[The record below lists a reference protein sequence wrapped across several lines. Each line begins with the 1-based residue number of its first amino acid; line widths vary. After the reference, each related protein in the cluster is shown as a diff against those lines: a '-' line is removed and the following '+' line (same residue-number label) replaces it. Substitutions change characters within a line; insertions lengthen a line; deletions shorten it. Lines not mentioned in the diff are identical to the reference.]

1 MSGNPP
7 KLPPGISLQRTPAAP
22 APNLPPGISIQRSG
36 DAPQLQKLPSSIQI
50 QRPDSNE
57 SSAGMDRLAGLGI
70 QISRSEEKPRNND
83 MDRLSRLG
91 ISVSSSGSTPS
102 PPQVNKSPIQN
113 QVPDRL
119 SGLGI
124 SVSGGPKPQGISIS
138 GGPRL
143 PPGVN
148 VSGGP
153 KPPPNLPPGL
163 NISGGSPQ
171 NLPPGVN
178 ISGGP
183 RPPQNFPPG
192 MSISGGP
199 RPKGPPGVNM
209 GGGPRPNM
217 PPGVNISGGPRPNL
231 PPGVNISGGPRPAQ
245 GNPPGVRMMGGPR
258 PPQMNAQQNKGPR
271 FPPGVQISGGPVKKP
286 DNGNPQENG
295 PETDD
300 KDDEEESQ
308 DSQNEEEGEIPKE
321 NGSVTPGSE
330 KNDQEKPN
338 DKEDEMD
345 TEEDEGPLKVA
356 EEEID
361 KDKKSSDEK
370 TDDTQ
375 ENGEKEK
382 QEDEEESEEK
392 DTEKDTEKEKP
403 SADKS
408 DEKEKKS
415 KTAENGAEGEEGWE
429 GYEGEGWE
437 GYEEGG
443 EGWEGYEDE
452 EGWEGY
458 EGEEG
463 WEGYEE
469 GWEEGGEKKKEGKEK
484 KDGKPGEEGE
494 EVGEEA
500 GEEAGEETKD
510 AEKSKEDG
518 EEEKEEGEIEKADQ
532 TKSKAEADPED
543 EEDYDEEMEE
553 EEDTASS
560 VSKDTDGAPKTGEAK
575 KGGAQNAQPPRGLGS
590 LGNISISRLSK
601 EDDRPKNKLPPG
613 ISMSP
618 VPSLPPGISISSPS
632 VSGPPSNLPP
642 GISISP
648 FKKPSSSVRHSV
660 DDDSRSVNSMD
671 RDNSFY
677 REDSEGISDSL
688 SIRSYNEQHDPEPLV
703 GTDTTCV
710 FCMNRCGE
718 RKPKLL
724 TCLHSS
730 CSQCFDEKIRIS
742 IRDNSAN
749 DVVDIDGDDIQM
761 APEVTCST
769 CKATTSEDEVMDN
782 YFASADDGEDEETP
796 DEDQHICNSC
806 EENAIATSKCND
818 CEEYLCNDCVRAH
831 LRVKMTKDHEITVV
845 ATSGNVTQNLN
856 YCDVHR
862 NEKLT
867 LFCESCDTLN
877 CRDCQ
882 LSERHRN
889 HKYRYSH
896 EVAPE
901 IKAHLMQSVSDIRL
915 KKNGLEESRQLLS
928 TKLTEVNIKE
938 NSLLGQLR
946 EVKSYLVSKIENRH
960 KELVTEITK
969 VCREK
974 RKLLEGR
981 KSTLDRTFWQADYG
995 ITFVKNVLGGNAS
1008 DEKMLL
1014 TKRMMSRQMKR
1025 LRRANNSVNL
1035 SPPEMEMKL
1044 DLYFQHFTGQ
1054 SLHTNLDSVLKMVM
1068 SDIKISNVPVEAPK
1082 PKPPPTPA
1090 APSPVRQ
1097 PPTTPTRGMPQS
1109 PGGVPRTSPARMN
1122 SGLVNRNLGTPQKQI
1137 VARSPGGMRQPSPVR
1152 PMMQANRNMQGNR
1165 MQGMQPR
1172 MSQPARGGRGRGQM
1186 VQGGVRM
1193 GGQQGG
1199 MMAGRGQMG
1208 QSRGRGP
1215 IRGGMVG
1222 NQGMTR
1228 GGNPQ
1233 LVKGRGIARGGV
1245 QQMGMRG
1252 GNINRGGMQMRGGG
1266 MNQPRMIQPAI
1277 APGARRGRPPSGT
1290 GMNIGMKRD
1299 SNAIQPLTYNP
1310 SPRSQNPQSLGQRNV
1325 KPNIASLN
1333 AGLAISSG
1341 SSWHTP
1347 TTANRPVSPPKS
1359 SDASSF
1365 KIKLPKMGGGLNLK
1379 AEADADIIS
1388 LDEGP
1393 PAKIVRPNGTGNVSD
1408 ALATL
1413 NRTGIQISRQDDG
1426 VDPLGGD
1433 QKDGDGSTP
1442 MVSLNLGAMKS
1453 EPKAPSTGPIK
1464 IESGQGTAKHI
1475 SQPTSRPIMEG
1486 SAQKEKADGDWCAV
1500 CHDGGDTLYCCDRCP
1515 KVYHLFCYVPPLTS
1529 EPPDDWVCL
1538 MCATIDEILS
1548 LPTKVKK
1555 GRGNLSERDL
1565 KLCRRL
1571 LFEMYNLWPE
1581 SVPFRD
1587 CADLNFPQYL
1597 EKIKDP
1603 IALDVIKERL
1613 DEENPDQYSSVR
1625 EFLADLRKMF
1635 RNCFLFNSKESEIYR
1650 HAKKLEEKLDQLLQ
1664 MWLPE
1669 FAFDP
1674 LTDLV
1679 DKSRKTTKSLQ
1690 STPKSAGPTPPSPQP
1705 GPSKK
1710 KRSNDTGVDFLGKS
1724 KDKKKKKKKKRKKYS
1739 DDNRSESDS
1748 DEISEGERERQD
1760 YLAALQMSLQGGE
1773 EDNDPRD
1780 GDFMPDEGDQ
1790 GKGKG
1795 KGKGRGKG
1803 KRAAS

>member
-1 MSGNPP
+1 
-7 KLPPGISLQRTPAAP
+7 
-22 APNLPPGISIQRSG
+22 
-36 DAPQLQKLPSSIQI
+36 
-50 QRPDSNE
+50 
-57 SSAGMDRLAGLGI
+57 MDRLAGLGI

-91 ISVSSSGSTPS
+91 ISVSPGAGGTQS
-102 PPQVNKSPIQN
+102 PPQANKAPVQN

-119 SGLGI
+119 SALGI

-153 KPPPNLPPGL
+153 KTPNLPPGL

-183 RPPQNFPPG
+183 RPPQNLPPG

-199 RPKGPPGVNM
+199 RPKGPPGVNISGGPRPNM
-209 GGGPRPNM
+209 PPGVNISGGPRPNM

-231 PPGVNISGGPRPAQ
+231 PPGVNVSGGPRP
-245 GNPPGVRMMGGPR
+245 GNPRMGGPR
-258 PPQMNAQQNKGPR
+258 GPAPR
-271 FPPGVQISGGPVKKP
+271 LPPGVQISGGPAK
-286 DNGNPQENG
+286 QNG
-295 PETDD
+295 PDKDE
-300 KDDEEESQ
+300 KDDEEDEEDQESE
-308 DSQNEEEGEIPKE
+308 NEEEGEKPKE
-321 NGSVTPGSE
+321 NGSVSE
-330 KNDQEKPN
+330 KDDPEKAN

-345 TEEDEGPLKVA
+345 TEEDEGSLKVA
-356 EEEID
+356 EEETD
-361 KDKKSSDEK
+361 KDKKSSEEK
-370 TDDTQ
+370 TDEAQ
-375 ENGEKEK
+375 ENGEKDKAEG
-382 QEDEEESEEK
+382 DEETEEK
-392 DTEKDTEKEKP
+392 DTEKDAANDAENSEENDKDKDAEKATAKEGKKGEKG
-403 SADKS
+403 
-408 DEKEKKS
+408 KKS
-415 KTAENGAEGEEGWE
+415 KPGENGAEGEEGWE

-437 GYEEGG
+437 GYEGE

-463 WEGYEE
+463 WEGYEGEEGE
-469 GWEEGGEKKKEGKEK
+469 GWEEGGEKKKASKEGKES
-484 KDGKPGEEGE
+484 KDGKSGEAEGQS
-494 EVGEEA
+494 
-500 GEEAGEETKD
+500 KD
-510 AEKSKEDG
+510 TEKSKEDG
-518 EEEKEEGEIEKADQ
+518 EEEKEEGEIAKVKPP
-532 TKSKAEADPED
+532 KSKDDPDAEDD
-543 EEDYDEEMEE
+543 EDYDEEMEAD
-553 EEDTASS
+553 EDGKEADSTP
-560 VSKDTDGAPKTGEAK
+560 KNGDGNV
-575 KGGAQNAQPPRGLGS
+575 NAQRGLAG
-590 LGNISISRLSK
+590 LGNLSISRLSK
-601 EDDRPKNKLPPG
+601 EDEKPKNKLPPG

-618 VPSLPPGISISSPS
+618 VSSMPSLPPGISISSPT
-632 VSGPPSNLPP
+632 VTSGPPSNLPP

-648 FKKPSSSVRHSV
+648 FKKPSSSARHSV

-671 RDNSFY
+671 RDNFY
-677 REDSEGISDSL
+677 RDDSEGMSDAL
-688 SIRSYNEQHDPEPLV
+688 SIRSYSEQQDYEPLV
-703 GTDTTCV
+703 GTETTCV
-710 FCMNRCGE
+710 FCNRRCGE
-718 RKPKLL
+718 TKPKLL
-724 TCLHSS
+724 TCLHSA
-730 CSQCFDEKIRIS
+730 CSPCFDEKIRIS

-749 DVVDIDGDDIQM
+749 DVVDLDGEDIQM
-761 APEVTCST
+761 APEVTCPI

-796 DEDQHICNSC
+796 DEDQHFCNSC
-806 EENAIATSKCND
+806 EENGIATSKCID
-818 CEEYLCNDCVRAH
+818 CDEYLCNDCVRAH
-831 LRVKMTKDHEITVV
+831 LRVKMTKDHEIEQV
-845 ATSGNVTQNLN
+845 ATSANSTANLN

-901 IKAHLMQSVSDIRL
+901 IKSQLMQSVSDIKL
-915 KKNGLEESRQLLS
+915 KRNGLEESRQLLS
-928 TKLTEVNIKE
+928 TKLQEVNNKE
-938 NSLLGQLR
+938 NALLGQLR

-960 KELVTEITK
+960 KELVTEINKT
-969 VCREK
+969 CREK

-981 KSTLDRTFWQADYG
+981 KSTLDRTYWQADNG
-995 ITFVKNVLGGNAS
+995 ITFVNNVLSGNVS

-1035 SPPEMEMKL
+1035 SPPDMEMKL

-1068 SDIKISNVPVEAPK
+1068 SDIKVSTVQIEAPK
-1082 PKPPPTPA
+1082 PKPPPAP

-1097 PPTTPTRGMPQS
+1097 APATPTRGMPQS
-1109 PGGVPRTSPARMN
+1109 PGGVPRTSPARLNTGM
-1122 SGLVNRNLGTPQKQI
+1122 VNRNLGTPQKQI

-1152 PMMQANRNMQGNR
+1152 PMMQGNRNMQGNR
-1165 MQGMQPR
+1165 MGGMQPR
-1172 MSQPARGGRGRGQM
+1172 MGQPVRGGRGRGGM

-1193 GGQQGG
+1193 GGQQG
-1199 MMAGRGQMG
+1199 MAAGRGQMAG
-1208 QSRGRGP
+1208 NRGRGP

-1222 NQGMTR
+1222 NQGMNR
-1228 GGNPQ
+1228 GGNQ
-1233 LVKGRGIARGGV
+1233 MIRGRGVVRGGV

-1252 GNINRGGMQMRGGG
+1252 GAVNRGGMQIRGA
-1266 MNQPRMIQPAI
+1266 MNKPRMIQPAI
-1277 APGARRGRPPSGT
+1277 AAGARRGRPPSGT
-1290 GMNIGMKRD
+1290 GMGGP
-1299 SNAIQPLTYNP
+1299 QPLTYNP
-1310 SPRSQNPQSLGQRNV
+1310 SPRSQNPQSFGQRNV
-1325 KPNIASLN
+1325 KPTITGINP
-1333 AGLAISSG
+1333 GLSSSGG

-1365 KIKLPKMGGGLNLK
+1365 KIKLPKMGGGVSVKHEDMNMM
-1379 AEADADIIS
+1379 
-1388 LDEGP
+1388 DEP

-1413 NRTGIQISRQDDG
+1413 NRTGIQISRQDEG

-1433 QKDGDGSTP
+1433 QGQNRSRIKTEMRPNSNNIQAPDFSMLIDDEISNSPEWIQQPGGEGATP

-1453 EPKAPSTGPIK
+1453 EPKTANVSGPIK
-1464 IESGQGTAKHI
+1464 IETGQGTAKSI
-1475 SQPTSRPIMEG
+1475 STPTSRPIMEG
-1486 SAQKEKADGDWCAV
+1486 SAHKEKADGDWCAV

-1538 MCATIDEILS
+1538 MCATIEEILS

-1679 DKSRKTTKSLQ
+1679 DKVKKSTKR
-1690 STPKSAGPTPPSPQP
+1690 APSPQP

-1710 KRSNDTGVDFLGKS
+1710 KRSNDSAVDFLGKS
-1724 KDKKKKKKKKRKKYS
+1724 KDKKKKKKKRKRKHS

-1748 DEISEGERERQD
+1748 DDISEGERERQD